1 MDAPRIDNV
10 SISSRYQ
17 VYVPCI
23 IVLPAAWNLDR
34 RYRWYDYQFRSFQIR
49 VSLTVVGEQIVAR
62 EPRERVSQE
71 AFVNQV
77 GAVARPRQLRRS
89 VAYHCSEMDI

>member
-49 VSLTVVGEQIVAR
+49 LSLTVVSVAVVDDWLICTVR
-62 EPRERVSQE
+62 
-71 AFVNQV
+71 
-77 GAVARPRQLRRS
+77 GRS
-89 VAYHCSEMDI
+89 VAAEHRIGVVT